1 MKRQAADGDGVSH
14 EEGPSNAKKHLYSL
28 DDMDRIGDRLKLKD
42 KQMRDLRTEL
52 NKNHQGR
59 VVEPGLSSHLVE
71 QKQVLKAK
79 IKQNILFWEFFI
91 GGWAVLE
98 TLD

>member
-42 KQMRDLRTEL
+42 KQ
-52 NKNHQGR
+52 K
-59 VVEPGLSSHLVE
+59 
-71 QKQVLKAK
+71 
-79 IKQNILFWEFFI
+79 
-91 GGWAVLE
+91 
-98 TLD
+98 

>member
-1 MKRQAADGDGVSH
+1 MVSNLAKIPPKLLSQAMKRQAADGDGVSH

-52 NKNHQGR
+52 
-59 VVEPGLSSHLVE
+59 
-71 QKQVLKAK
+71 
-79 IKQNILFWEFFI
+79 
-91 GGWAVLE
+91 
-98 TLD
+98 